1 MKSSPQAQKGSGS
14 GFAWYVRGHASGD
27 GWAVIAFI
35 CAHHKYCTKP
45 SSEISTLI
53 LLFAKSC
60 IHDDIH
66 SCRLLKAS
74 AFIWSCDHIKRK
86 RTLW

>member
-35 CAHHKYCTKP
+35 CIHHKYQA
-45 SSEISTLI
+45 II
-53 LLFAKSC
+53 RN
-60 IHDDIH
+60 IH
-66 SCRLLKAS
+66 SYPTICKILYP
-74 AFIWSCDHIKRK
+74 
-86 RTLW
+86 